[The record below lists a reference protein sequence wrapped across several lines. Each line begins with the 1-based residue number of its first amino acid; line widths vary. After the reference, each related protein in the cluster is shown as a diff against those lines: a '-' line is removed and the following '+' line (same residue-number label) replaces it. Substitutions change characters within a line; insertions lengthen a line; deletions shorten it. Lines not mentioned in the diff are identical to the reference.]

1 MRHKGFVFTAEALV
15 ALLCFA
21 VFAAALASIS
31 FDDYSDV
38 VLYKQTGDYAQM
50 AMAKHCEHDEACLAE
65 LRAMLGRSD
74 GGSKC
79 ASVTRTAFED
89 GEYSDVVFTLCV

>member
-1 MRHKGFVFTAEALV
+1 MSAKGFVFTTEALV
-15 ALLCFA
+15 TLLCFA
-21 VFAAALASIS
+21 IFIAALSSIS

-38 VLYKQTGDYAQM
+38 VLYKQVGDYAQM
-50 AMAKHCEHDEACLAE
+50 AMVKHCEHDETCLAE

-74 GGSKC
+74 SGSKC

-89 GEYSDVVFTLCV
+89 GVYSDVVFTLCV